1 MEIQQV
7 IDRLDTAWGEE
18 HEKKRK
24 KIFNDNVFRAPIVY
38 FLSLSIIYF
47 TPLIFCLPGLI
58 FSPGKSDYLPMWM
71 VEPWFNFPYY
81 VFDLRASII
90 VSVASV
96 LLSLY
101 VSVGKFADGAEGI
114 AGEARRAAYRKFAKW
129 VGHLVSAAFTL
140 NFWHGL
146 FAGFFQGGASVPHP
160 FKIFINSPKWGSSI
174 VSGDVNLSRY
184 GEMPLWVLIFFAWFT
199 LASCLM
205 LTYNEKDILVKNAYI
220 LTRMKKVAGS
230 GKESFVAEYEMA
242 QCEYN
247 AYSAKFLD
255 SQKKQGKLNSD
266 ESNLSESGYGDIFS
280 LNREAVGF
288 NVNIGQWPS
297 VWTLGFLKIIILW
310 LVIVLCSLFFSA
322 EKRVAFL
329 ISVTLFLM
337 VCFSMY
343 LQHGRMNLFS
353 VIYRFNSEI
362 IKSGKNPFIKF
373 WEFHYQRIFNALLVW
388 SLTSISCLYPLNFI
402 YRSFSGSDIGND
414 GPLGLYVYVLVS
426 LVVALFLIW
435 FLEHS
440 VRGVIQSVIE
450 EHSKDKLSSKA
461 KEIAEK
467 NGKIDYILL
476 SYIYCSMRN
485 VTDMYSEYKSEIDV
499 SEAEEENQETDASY
513 LTVRVKLLKFGED
526 SI

>member
-1 MEIQQV
+1 MEIQQI
-7 IDRLDTAWGEE
+7 IDRLNTAWGEE
-18 HEKKRK
+18 HEKNRK
-24 KIFNDNVFRAPIVY
+24 KIFNDNVFRNPVVY
-38 FLSLSIIYF
+38 FLGLSIIYF

-58 FSPGKSDYLPMWM
+58 FSPGKSDYLPIWI

-90 VSVASV
+90 VSVASI

-101 VSVGKFADGAEGI
+101 VSVGKFADSAEGVT
-114 AGEARRAAYRKFAKW
+114 GEARRAAYRKFAKW

-140 NFWHGL
+140 NFWDGL
-146 FAGFFQGGASVPHP
+146 FAGYFQGTSRGPELFGGLTRSPEWGKLVVP
-160 FKIFINSPKWGSSI
+160 SSM
-174 VSGDVNLSRY
+174 NLDRY

-220 LTRMKKVAGS
+220 LTRMKKVAS
-230 GKESFVAEYEMA
+230 LGKESFVAEYEIA

-247 AYSAKFLD
+247 AYSAKTLNG
-255 SQKKQGKLNSD
+255 QKRQGKVQSD
-266 ESNLSESGYGDIFS
+266 ESNLSGYGDIFS
-280 LNREAVGF
+280 LNREAIGF

-297 VWTLGFLKIIILW
+297 VWILGFLKIIILW
-310 LVIVLCSLFFSA
+310 LFIVLFSLGFSA
-322 EKRVAFL
+322 EKRAAFL
-329 ISVTLFLM
+329 VSVTLFM
-337 VCFSMY
+337 VVCFSMY
-343 LQHGRMNLFS
+343 LQYGRMNLFS
-353 VIYRFNSEI
+353 VIYKFNSEI
-362 IKSGKNPFIKF
+362 IKSDKNRFFNF
-373 WEFHYQRIFNALLVW
+373 WEFYYQRIFNALLVW
-388 SLTSISCLYPLNFI
+388 SLTSISCLYPLNVI

-414 GPLGLYVYVLVS
+414 GPLSLYMYILVS
-426 LVVALFLIW
+426 LSVALFLIW

-440 VRGVIQSVIE
+440 VKGVIQSVIE

-461 KEIAEK
+461 KEIAAK

-485 VTDMYSEYKSEIDV
+485 VTDMYSEYRSEIDV
-499 SEAEEENQETDASY
+499 SEAEEEKQEVDASY
-513 LTVRVKLLKFGED
+513 LTLRVKLLNSSEG